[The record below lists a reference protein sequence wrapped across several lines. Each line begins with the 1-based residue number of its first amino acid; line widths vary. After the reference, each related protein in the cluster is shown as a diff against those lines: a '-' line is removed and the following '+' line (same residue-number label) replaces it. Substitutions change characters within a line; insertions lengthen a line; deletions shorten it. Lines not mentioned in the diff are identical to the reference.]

1 MSYGGMWDMSDFK
14 RCSGYK
20 GHWECSDDHPDHMVP
35 REKFNRHSGMS
46 DGLQDKCKKCH
57 RYGVSL
63 EKHPTTGELKRNWK
77 TDHAKSLGGVRNTP
91 EWKSYLDKAEVQWNI
106 DIKNHLL
113 NTERDGEVVLAHMDR
128 MKSEFSQSKP
138 MTRRHTVHVEGE
150 KVDEGWV
157 YVFKCYT
164 SLENH
169 PLVRWV
175 YKIGKTY
182 PDGIGGR
189 ISTARGFARVDFID
203 KFWFEEAEISENEVH
218 KILKPFNLRTLGY
231 NNCGKEMFMCS
242 LEQAVSAINEVKKN
256 WQYQKTSGGL
266 IKNTPIGLQP
276 YPA

>member
-1 MSYGGMWDMSDFK
+1 MSDFK

-20 GHWECSDDHPDHMVP
+20 GHWECSDDYPDHMVP

-63 EKHPTTGELKRNWK
+63 ERHPTTGELKRNWK

-113 NTERDGEVVLAHMDR
+113 NTDRDGEVVLAHMDR
-128 MKSEFSQSKP
+128 TKSEFSQSKP
-138 MTRRHTVHVEGE
+138 MTRRHTVHIEGE

-169 PLVRWV
+169 PLVQLIWDE
-175 YKIGKTY
+175 GE
-182 PDGIGGR
+182 DGMWLNTR
-189 ISTARGFARVDFID
+189 T
-203 KFWFEEAEISENEVH
+203 KEEFRDGMHYIHWWWPGTSDCELGSGELSKSEVIYE
-218 KILKPFNLRTLGY
+218 FNLIVSKY
-231 NNCGKEMFMCS
+231 NDE
-242 LEQAVSAINEVKKN
+242 KKSVLDTT
-256 WQYQKTSGGL
+256 W
-266 IKNTPIGLQP
+266 
-276 YPA
+276 